1 MPEVPPAAARVFAP
15 LPESERAAPPEP
27 CGHEPPPGGEIEM
40 SETETCC

>member
-27 CGHEPPPGGEIEM
+27 CDHEPPPGAEI
-40 SETETCC
+40 ETCC